1 MEHIHFRHI
10 IFTTIRI
17 LVTIF
22 VLNFFYQVISK
33 RYRRFTEF
41 SKLPRLPII
50 GPVGWLIGNLDTP
63 RRGGRQAITFLK
75 VFTINFFAG
84 IVQILNGLRAI
95 DGLEKHGFLSAYLGH
110 EPVVAFFREDSIR
123 CLMTSAETNIS
134 KGDQNAFLYP
144 WLGRGVLIA
153 NGSHWKT
160 HRRLLDPVFK
170 STKLQNFLPLMS
182 AQVQIM
188 LHRIASSASRVMD
201 VRLLMDN
208 VSLDMITATIMG
220 ASVGA
225 QLETTNRE
233 EYIEPI
239 KEATKLFV
247 KRIMNPLHQN
257 DLIYSLSTEGRK
269 YASTVKQIHRF
280 VKQVIDER
288 KKEIQSNCSAHQ
300 QHPVEFTE
308 EDIFGEVNTFMFAG
322 HETTSSSC
330 VAALLLIAS
339 DNRVQN
345 LLFRE
350 LESVLKDCDSVDAI
364 TVEHCKRMQ
373 YMEMVIQ
380 EAMRLYS
387 PIPLMVKK
395 IQHDLVVNGHTV
407 PAGCTALVCFTLL
420 HNDPNVFTHQS
431 PHSFYPERFSP
442 ECAIHRMPYA
452 FMPFSVGPR
461 SCIGKNFSIIEMKLV
476 LAAILRKYQLIAIT
490 KRDEMRLGFA
500 AVLKVNSSVLIRFE
514 DRQKRTVKSDMY
526 LIYRFITRV
535 IHELQIIERF
545 NKLPKLPTA
554 GFAGL
559 LLGNVDSYYYSMR
572 HLPIPQG
579 AIQMICAVFQ
589 FESLRNG
596 PGFIAMHIGYQK
608 VVVFFRADTVESL
621 VSSTINI
628 TKSEHYDYMK
638 PWLGNGL
645 LTSSGDHWR
654 RHRKALTPA
663 FHFKL
668 LESFAP
674 VMNSNVK
681 ILLNRV
687 EKSPNQEID
696 IRGFICD
703 MALDII
709 CETAMGTNVGAQS
722 ETDDKEAYR
731 RPIEIAT
738 EQLVGRFVNPFYR
751 SDLIYNLS
759 ADGKENRR
767 VMGKIHQFV
776 KKVIKERKEFIQNK
790 LQKENQ
796 HYLDNASGRQ
806 RQSSSGNHCRRVG
819 TNPKH
824 FPKPEQYIPER
835 FLADSDV
842 YKVPY
847 AYMPFSAGARKLL
860 KLLQSSAESVDQFN
874 EIANLFLLASQ

>member
-1 MEHIHFRHI
+1 
-10 IFTTIRI
+10 
-17 LVTIF
+17 
-22 VLNFFYQVISK
+22 
-33 RYRRFTEF
+33 
-41 SKLPRLPII
+41 
-50 GPVGWLIGNLDTP
+50 
-63 RRGGRQAITFLK
+63 
-75 VFTINFFAG
+75 
-84 IVQILNGLRAI
+84 
-95 DGLEKHGFLSAYLGH
+95 
-110 EPVVAFFREDSIR
+110 
-123 CLMTSAETNIS
+123 
-134 KGDQNAFLYP
+134 
-144 WLGRGVLIA
+144 
-153 NGSHWKT
+153 
-160 HRRLLDPVFK
+160 
-170 STKLQNFLPLMS
+170 MS

-288 KKEIQSNCSAHQ
+288 KKEIQSNCSGQNNNNFFTLLLRAHQ

-514 DRQKRTVKSDMY
+514 DRQKRTVKSD
-526 LIYRFITRV
+526 
-535 IHELQIIERF
+535 
-545 NKLPKLPTA
+545 
-554 GFAGL
+554 
-559 LLGNVDSYYYSMR
+559 
-572 HLPIPQG
+572 
-579 AIQMICAVFQ
+579 
-589 FESLRNG
+589 
-596 PGFIAMHIGYQK
+596 
-608 VVVFFRADTVESL
+608 
-621 VSSTINI
+621 
-628 TKSEHYDYMK
+628 
-638 PWLGNGL
+638 
-645 LTSSGDHWR
+645 
-654 RHRKALTPA
+654 
-663 FHFKL
+663 
-668 LESFAP
+668 
-674 VMNSNVK
+674 
-681 ILLNRV
+681 
-687 EKSPNQEID
+687 
-696 IRGFICD
+696 
-703 MALDII
+703 
-709 CETAMGTNVGAQS
+709 S
-722 ETDDKEAYR
+722 ET
-731 RPIEIAT
+731 
-738 EQLVGRFVNPFYR
+738 
-751 SDLIYNLS
+751 
-759 ADGKENRR
+759 
-767 VMGKIHQFV
+767 
-776 KKVIKERKEFIQNK
+776 
-790 LQKENQ
+790 
-796 HYLDNASGRQ
+796 
-806 RQSSSGNHCRRVG
+806 C
-819 TNPKH
+819 
-824 FPKPEQYIPER
+824 
-835 FLADSDV
+835 
-842 YKVPY
+842 
-847 AYMPFSAGARKLL
+847 
-860 KLLQSSAESVDQFN
+860 
-874 EIANLFLLASQ
+874 